1 MHYGLEQG
9 WPFSWTLKGLLHMA
23 VLMPRYSPTLLTYFL
38 FPSMAP
44 SGNYFD
50 TTETSSP
57 AIMLAL
63 AQVGSP
69 MGEGQ
74 GPPSSPS
81 NPSGWQEGTKA
92 QGCRPAWATWAT
104 GEPAPG
110 TLGTLGPPRKGS
122 HGGSGSHLLRFR
134 RGLVTS
140 SHPSEGGNKL
150 LHLKTK
156 RGAGGGW
163 GGHCTQ
169 LMVRTARLLRGKRCT
184 LMCLERWSLRANFF
198 SHTGHWYGFTP
209 E

>member
-1 MHYGLEQG
+1 MAILLDPQRPLAYGSPHATVQPYTSDLL
-9 WPFSWTLKGLLHMA
+9 PFSQH
-23 VLMPRYSPTLLTYFL
+23 S
-38 FPSMAP
+38 S
-44 SGNYFD
+44 SGNYFN

-74 GPPSSPS
+74 GPPSPQSFQLAGRHKGTRVQACLGHLGHRGTSP
-81 NPSGWQEGTKA
+81 GD
-92 QGCRPAWATWAT
+92 
-104 GEPAPG
+104 
-110 TLGTLGPPRKGS
+110 LGDSRSSRERQPWRFWVTPPI
-122 HGGSGSHLLRFR
+122 RFR
-134 RGLVTS
+134 RGLITL

-163 GGHCTQ
+163 SGYCTQ
-169 LMVRTARLLRGKRCT
+169 LMARTARLLRGKRCT

>member
-1 MHYGLEQG
+1 MAILLDPQRPLAYGSPHATVQ
-9 WPFSWTLKGLLHMA
+9 PYTFDLLPCSQHG
-23 VLMPRYSPTLLTYFL
+23 SFWEL
-38 FPSMAP
+38 FRH
-44 SGNYFD
+44 NRN
-50 TTETSSP
+50 TSSP

-74 GPPSSPS
+74 GPPPN

-92 QGCRPAWATWAT
+92 QGCRPAWAT

-134 RGLVTS
+134 RGLVTL

-156 RGAGGGW
+156 RGARGGW

-169 LMVRTARLLRGKRCT
+169 LMARTARLLRGKRCT

>member
-1 MHYGLEQG
+1 MHYSLEQG

-74 GPPSSPS
+74 GPPSLPQQSFRLAGRHKGTRVQACLGHLGHRGTSP
-81 NPSGWQEGTKA
+81 GD
-92 QGCRPAWATWAT
+92 
-104 GEPAPG
+104 
-110 TLGTLGPPRKGS
+110 LGDSRSSPERQPWRFWVTPPKIQKGA
-122 HGGSGSHLLRFR
+122 GNI
-134 RGLVTS
+134 VTS
-140 SHPSEGGNKL
+140 
-150 LHLKTK
+150 
-156 RGAGGGW
+156 
-163 GGHCTQ
+163 
-169 LMVRTARLLRGKRCT
+169 
-184 LMCLERWSLRANFF
+184 F
-198 SHTGHWYGFTP
+198 
-209 E
+209 

>member
-1 MHYGLEQG
+1 MAILLDPQRPLAYGSPHATVQPYTFDLL
-9 WPFSWTLKGLLHMA
+9 PFSQHGSFWELFRHN
-23 VLMPRYSPTLLTYFL
+23 RNF
-38 FPSMAP
+38 FPS
-44 SGNYFD
+44 NN
-50 TTETSSP
+50 
-57 AIMLAL
+57 
-63 AQVGSP
+63 VGF
-69 MGEGQ
+69 
-74 GPPSSPS
+74 GPGREPNGRRARTPPSPS

-169 LMVRTARLLRGKRCT
+169 LMARTARLLRGKRCT